1 MSFVPLYAAIEEGP
15 VTLEEGLSD
24 GLHLSPAGNRLLYDL
39 LEPLMHERVGHMDDR
54 FPNWRDMT

>member
-1 MSFVPLYAAIEEGP
+1 MFAAMEEGP
-15 VTLEEGLSD
+15 MTLEEGLSD